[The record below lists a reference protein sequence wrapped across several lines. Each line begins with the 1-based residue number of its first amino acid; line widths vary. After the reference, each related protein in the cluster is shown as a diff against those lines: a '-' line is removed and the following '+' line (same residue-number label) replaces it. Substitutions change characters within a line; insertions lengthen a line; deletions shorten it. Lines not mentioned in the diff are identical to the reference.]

1 MKNMK
6 KLFIFVVLILL
17 SITTQAQL
25 TKQLESYY
33 QGIFA
38 TAVKGQREVVL
49 SDQARVDIVTDTF
62 AIEVDFADKWA
73 ESIGQSLYYGRMLN
87 KKPGV
92 LLVVNGTKEE
102 RYVKRLMMVAA
113 HNDIQVWILDYTT
126 NKWKRIKVGFYYM

>member
-1 MKNMK
+1 MK
-6 KLFIFVVLILL
+6 KLFIFVTLILL

-33 QGIFA
+33 QNIFA
-38 TAVKGQREVVL
+38 TAINGTREVVL

-73 ESIGQSLYYGRMLN
+73 ESIGQSLYYGKMLN

-102 RYVKRLMMVAA
+102 RYIKRLMMVAA
-113 HNDIQVWILDYTT
+113 YNDIQVWILDYTT
-126 NKWKRIKVGFYYM
+126 NKWRRVKVGFYYM